1 MQSRLEPSHA
11 AGQAEIRER
20 RGGARAGLREEMLS
34 RSDAESPLDGAAKDQ
49 TPTDALTN
57 EDASE
62 RLRQA
67 EDAA

>member
-1 MQSRLEPSHA
+1 
-11 AGQAEIRER
+11 
-20 RGGARAGLREEMLS
+20 MLS